1 MRYYIADC
9 HFFHEAL
16 NREMD
21 HRGFA
26 SVEEMNEYMIKR
38 WNEKVRNRDEVVI
51 LGDLSMGNAEQ
62 TNTLLDRLQ
71 GKLFL
76 IVGNHDNRYLR
87 SKTFH
92 KERFGWIY
100 PYAELHDDGRKVVLS
115 HYPIAC
121 YNGQYLKKKKGEH
134 IFRDKDKIQDIFI
147 VLKGKVTLYKMNE
160 YGQKRIVYIL
170 GEESFLNEVI
180 VDDLPTS
187 INGEVFENSIIFS
200 IDKNKLLH
208 IMSKDF
214 ELTKIVLNEMSKKVR
229 RLYRQMKNVTPIKL
243 EKRVAAKLWKLS
255 KDYGKEVPGG
265 TLIDLDISITYLADM
280 FGSPRES
287 VSRAIKTLRDENLI
301 IKENKKIIIPDRE
314 RIAAYFKSLI

>member
-38 WNEKVRNRDEVVI
+38 WNEKVRNRDEIVI

-62 TNTLLDRLQ
+62 TNALLDRLQ

-121 YNGQYLKKKKGEH
+121 YNGQYLKNKKGEP
-134 IFRDKDKIQDIFI
+134 R
-147 VLKGKVTLYKMNE
+147 TYMLYGHVHDSHDERLIEQYQQMVEK
-160 YGQKRIVYIL
+160 
-170 GEESFLNEVI
+170 
-180 VDDLPTS
+180 
-187 INGEVFENSIIFS
+187 
-200 IDKNKLLH
+200 
-208 IMSKDF
+208 
-214 ELTKIVLNEMSKKVR
+214 TKITDRS
-229 RLYRQMKNVTPIKL
+229 
-243 EKRVAAKLWKLS
+243 
-255 KDYGKEVPGG
+255 GG
-265 TLIDLDISITYLADM
+265 TQNLSSHMINCFCMYSDYQPLSLDEWISLTEQRLIRCQNVED
-280 FGSPRES
+280 
-287 VSRAIKTLRDENLI
+287 
-301 IKENKKIIIPDRE
+301 
-314 RIAAYFKSLI
+314 SL

>member
-1 MRYYIADC
+1 MKKLDDNKLKEIS
-9 HFFHEAL
+9 FFSGL
-16 NREMD
+16 NDETLK
-21 HRGFA
+21 
-26 SVEEMNEYMIKR
+26 YM
-38 WNEKVRNRDEVVI
+38 EKN
-51 LGDLSMGNAEQ
+51 
-62 TNTLLDRLQ
+62 
-71 GKLFL
+71 
-76 IVGNHDNRYLR
+76 
-87 SKTFH
+87 SK
-92 KERFGWIY
+92 
-100 PYAELHDDGRKVVLS
+100 V
-115 HYPIAC
+115 
-121 YNGQYLKKKKGEH
+121 LKKKKGEH

-180 VDDLPTS
+180 VDDLPAS
-187 INGEVFENSIIFS
+187 INGEVFENS
-200 IDKNKLLH
+200 